1 MLRQDFWYYLTAA
14 MSSGKIQ
21 DFKKR
26 KGGGALV
33 YGDGAWLGERY
44 RDVSPLA
51 RVLKARMKFAD
62 CTQTSMVQPHDA
74 R

>member
-1 MLRQDFWYYLTAA
+1 MVCAAATGRLACMLRQDFWYYLTAA

-33 YGDGAWLGERY
+33 YGDGEWLGERY
-44 RDVSPLA
+44 RD
-51 RVLKARMKFAD
+51 
-62 CTQTSMVQPHDA
+62 TSHLSRESSKHA
-74 R
+74 